1 MLKLLLITIFTTIL
15 FATNPRPY
23 AALGDVIYNNVD
35 KIAAL
40 SYFDA
45 YSLYAKEIDSY
56 VEEVKETKVEGFKL
70 EMGDASISKKEYLD
84 RLRKLSKTNDYF
96 LRSIRSNY
104 KTSMKNNNFALFSL
118 IINSGLINTK
128 SKKDEIIDYYF
139 LHQEDIN
146 ATGVIDNFLNDDAK
160 LRARKEA
167 QRRMRKTKKQ
177 LEEEK
182 IKRIR
187 AKDKA
192 SREKLEKKLQEDLE
206 KKKLEIRETQKK
218 ELSD

>member
-1 MLKLLLITIFTTIL
+1 MYKLLLMTVLTTIL
-15 FATNPRPY
+15 MAANPKPY

-35 KIAAL
+35 KIESL

-45 YSLYAKEIDSY
+45 YSLYATEIEAY
-56 VEEVKETKVEGFKL
+56 VKEVKETRVEGIKI
-70 EMGDASISKKEYLD
+70 EMGGASISKKEYLN

-104 KTSMKNNNFALFSL
+104 KTSMQNNDFALFSE
-118 IINSGLINTK
+118 IINCGLIDTQ

-146 ATGVIDNFLNDDAK
+146 ATGVINDFLENDAK
-160 LRARKEA
+160 LRALKES
-167 QRRMRKTKKQ
+167 QKKIRKTKKQ
-177 LEEEK
+177 IEEEK

-187 AKDKA
+187 ERDKA
-192 SREKLEKKLQEDLE
+192 SREKLEKKLQEDLV
-206 KKKLEIRETQKK
+206 KKKLEIREKQKK
-218 ELSD
+218 ELSN